1 MALILLAVSLCISI
15 AVVNTTIF
23 RLMKEACQNRF
34 CFLFFPVAN
43 YAFGSTLFMIHFF
56 LIQGFGF

>member
-1 MALILLAVSLCISI
+1 MTLILLAVSLCISI

-34 CFLFFPVAN
+34 CFLFFPIAN
-43 YAFGSTLFMIHFF
+43 YYKWALKTGKC
-56 LIQGFGF
+56 